1 MGFPFERIAL
11 WAAARLRPDRCAFL
25 CFLAIGAALSVDP
38 ARALVGATDDDK
50 SFASH
55 LVMVVNRGIDQTGFC
70 TGVVIAPRVVLT
82 AAHCLKSVDNMRIG
96 YRGENGEP
104 VFLEIAKAMAHPLYR
119 AESITK
125 RVVSIDLALI
135 ETRAPLGP
143 RFSAALLDDSSVAT
157 IGQRLRIF
165 GYGVGREGDDKSA
178 GVLRGATLA
187 ARAPLNAVLLWA
199 ADPSGQGAGAC
210 TGDSGGPIVSAESA
224 KVIAI
229 TAWSAGAH
237 KGSFCGALTQGA
249 LIGPQSDWIA
259 GVLKSWN
266 AAK

>member
-1 MGFPFERIAL
+1 MGSPSERVAL
-11 WAAARLRPDRCAFL
+11 WAAARRCLDRWVFPR
-25 CFLAIGAALSVDP
+25 FLAIGVALSAGP
-38 ARALVGATDDDK
+38 AGALVGATEDDK

-55 LVMVVNRGIDQTGFC
+55 LVMVINRGIDQTGFC

-82 AAHCLKSVDNMRIG
+82 AAHCLKSTDNMRIG
-96 YRGENGEP
+96 YRSENGEP
-104 VFLEIAKAMAHPLYR
+104 VFLEIAKAVAHPLYR

-143 RFSAALLDDSSVAT
+143 RFSPALLDDSGVAT
-157 IGQRLRIF
+157 LGQRLRIF
-165 GYGVGREGDDKSA
+165 GYGVGREGDGKSA
-178 GVLRGATLA
+178 GVLRGATLT

-210 TGDSGGPIVSAESA
+210 TGDSGGPIVSVESA
-224 KVIAI
+224 KVMAI

-237 KGSFCGALTQGA
+237 RGSFCGALTQGA

-259 GVLKSWN
+259 GVLKTWD
-266 AAK
+266 AQ